1 MMFRG
6 LLVAGLLS
14 CGTANAGDVG
24 DVGQALA
31 KRSVCLACHQVDTK
45 RVGPSFRDIGVR
57 YAGNEQAKEYLA
69 ERIRGGSRGVWG
81 AIPMPAQRQVDTE
94 TALKLAEWILSLA
107 PSTEVPG
114 SLDSPAA
121 GVPLIDP
128 AEDVSAPAPAA
139 GEPALP

>member
-14 CGTANAGDVG
+14 CGTANAG

-57 YAGNEQAKEYLA
+57 YASNEQAKEYLA
-69 ERIRGGSRGVWG
+69 ERIRGGSRGLWG

-121 GVPLIDP
+121 GAPLIDP
-128 AEDVSAPAPAA
+128 AEDVSAPAPATGKA
-139 GEPALP
+139 ALP